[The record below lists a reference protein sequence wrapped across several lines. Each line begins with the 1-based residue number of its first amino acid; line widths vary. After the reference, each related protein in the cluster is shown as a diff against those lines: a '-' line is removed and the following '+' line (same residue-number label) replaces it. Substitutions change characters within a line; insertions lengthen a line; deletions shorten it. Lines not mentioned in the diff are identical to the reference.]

1 MIAADSADGNFTSS
15 SSAAPDVLSL
25 PLDVGLVGRDQER
38 LVLEQAYDRVC
49 CRVQEAP
56 SEIVLV
62 EGASGTGKTALVAS
76 LRESIDREDMGLFVQ
91 GKYDLKSSAPYE
103 ALVDAAMELCSAVSA
118 SCYLEDVK
126 EHLQSVLSDEND
138 CRLLVNLFPAVQALL
153 VHPISE
159 REPVSPHGSR
169 EFALKLFWKVFN
181 KFWNA
186 VAGVHPVILFLDDL
200 QWADTTLKDFLTAL
214 TVDMTSTNLLV
225 VGAYRSAEFEW
236 DLKGKSPHWR
246 ISKIDLGPLS
256 QMIVN
261 DIVSRATRR
270 RPEETEELGAII
282 YRKTQGNALFTWQFL
297 DMLQTSG
304 LLFFSFRSNQWEWDT
319 DVAARTD
326 VSDNVAELL
335 TLKIS
340 RLPMQAQTILM
351 LAACLGHSF
360 ELSVLETI
368 VQSSEDLHLD
378 DCCNEQKDT
387 VRKNFHEAVVGAVKS
402 GLIEQTQLDG
412 RYKFSH
418 DKVQQAAFNLIPDE
432 MDEDRFHA
440 DLGERVL
447 RLYRL
452 NEHDDWMLFS
462 AVELL
467 THSQGEVEASRFS
480 REELAHLCL
489 EASRRAVS
497 KSAFM
502 AAAGYATRGYSLM
515 DPTERWHSNYSL
527 CLELCTLSAETHHSY
542 GDHDGAIKAA
552 SEILSNA
559 RTIQDKSS
567 AQNVVIWTRIARND
581 FHGGIRDCAHMLKGL
596 GFVCPIK
603 ARRIQV
609 LVQYMKTKRLL
620 NGRRASD
627 LRELPPAKDLKIVQ
641 ASGILHGML
650 SLAWVSVSPFQTNVP
665 FEVFLPCSSFL
676 AYRKT
681 RIWFYSLFL

>member
-1 MIAADSADGNFTSS
+1 MI
-15 SSAAPDVLSL
+15 SL
-25 PLDVGLVGRDQER
+25 QLHVGLVGRDQER

-49 CRVQEAP
+49 CRLQEAP

-103 ALVDAAMELCSAVSA
+103 ALVDAATELCHAVSA
-118 SCYLEDVK
+118 SYYLEDVK
-126 EHLQSVLSDEND
+126 EHLQSVLSDEDD
-138 CRLLVNLFPAVQALL
+138 CRLLVNLVPAIQALL
-153 VHPISE
+153 VHPISKT
-159 REPVSPHGSR
+159 EPVSTHAAH

-186 VAGVHPVILFLDDL
+186 VADVHPVILFLDDL
-200 QWADTTLKDFLTAL
+200 QWADTTLKDFLITLA
-214 TVDMTSTNLLV
+214 VDMTSTNLLV

-236 DLKGKSPHWR
+236 DLKSKSPHWR

-256 QMIVN
+256 QVNVN
-261 DIVSRATRR
+261 DIVSRATKRR
-270 RPEETEELGAII
+270 SEETEELGAII
-282 YRKTQGNALFTWQFL
+282 YRKTQGNALFTCQFL

-304 LLFFSFRSNQWEWDT
+304 LLFFCFRSNQWEWDT

-335 TLKIS
+335 TLKVS
-340 RLPMQAQTILM
+340 RLPIRAQTILM

-360 ELSVLETI
+360 DMSVLETL

-378 DCCNEQKDT
+378 DCSKEQKEMEP
-387 VRKNFHEAVVGAVKS
+387 KNFHETLVGAVKS

-418 DKVQQAAFNLIPDE
+418 DTVQQAAFNLIPDG

-452 NEHDDWMLFS
+452 TVNGHDDWMLFS
-462 AVELL
+462 AVDLL
-467 THSQGEVEASRFS
+467 TLGGSTIEASRFS
-480 REELAHLCL
+480 RVELAHLCL

-502 AAAGYATRGYSLM
+502 AAAGYANRGYSLM
-515 DPTERWHSNYSL
+515 DPTERWHSYYSL

-552 SEILSNA
+552 SEILANA

-567 AQNVVIWTRIARND
+567 AQNVVIWARIARNE
-581 FHGGIRDCAHMLKGL
+581 FHGGIRDCAQLLKGL

-603 ARRIQV
+603 ATRIQV
-609 LVQYMKTKRLL
+609 LIHYMKTKRLL

-627 LRELPPAKDLKIVQ
+627 LRDLPPAKDLKMVH
-641 ASGILHGML
+641 ASGILRAML
-650 SLAWVSVSPFQTNVP
+650 LLGWLSVSQVRTTC
-665 FEVFLPCSSFL
+665 L
-676 AYRKT
+676 
-681 RIWFYSLFL
+681 